1 MSFARSLRC
10 RQCKREYPLE
20 PLFVCEF
27 CFGSLEVVYDYEAI
41 SKSLSRESIAAG
53 PHNIWRYR
61 DLLPVEAEPINMDP
75 GFTPLLPA
83 PNLGRALGLEQL
95 YLKNDCMNPTW
106 SFKDRVVAV
115 AVSKAREFGF
125 QAVAC
130 ASTGNLANSVAAHA
144 ARAGLKAFIFVPH
157 DLEQGKI
164 LGTAIYSPTLI
175 AVRGNYDQVNRLC
188 SELADRFP
196 WAFVNIN
203 IRPYYAEGSKTLA
216 YEVAEQLGW
225 RAPEAVVV
233 PVASGSLFTKV
244 WKGLHEL
251 SQLGLIGPV
260 GSRLFAAQALGCS
273 PVAAAFE
280 TGKPIRPVKPD
291 TIAKSLAIGNPA
303 DGFFVLQILKECGGQ
318 AVAVTDQEIVDGIKL
333 LAETEGIFAETAGGV
348 TVACL
353 QRLVAQGA
361 IRPTEL
367 TVALITAS
375 GLKTIEA
382 VQDNVPPP
390 ITIDPTLAS
399 FEQEVGD
406 RAFSAAPSPK
416 DTGRTSHG

>member
-41 SKSLSRESIAAG
+41 SQSLTQESIAAG
-53 PHNIWRYR
+53 PKNIWRYR
-61 DLLPVEAEPINMDP
+61 ALLPVEDEPINMDA
-75 GFTPLLPA
+75 GFTPLFQA
-83 PNLGRALGLEQL
+83 HNLGRALGLERL
-95 YLKNDCMNPTW
+95 HIKNDCMNPTW

-144 ARAGLKAFIFVPH
+144 ARAGMRAFIFVPH

-164 LGTAIYSPTLI
+164 LGTAIYGPILV

-188 SELADRFP
+188 SELAERFP

-225 RAPEAVVV
+225 QAPDAVVV
-233 PVASGSLFTKV
+233 PVASGSLLTKV

-251 SQLGLIGPV
+251 SQLGIIGRV
-260 GSRLFAAQALGCS
+260 GSRLFAAQAQGCS
-273 PVAAAFE
+273 PIATAFE
-280 TGKPIRPVKPD
+280 TGKPVRPVKPD

-303 DGFFVLQILKECGGQ
+303 DGFFVLNILRESGGR
-318 AVAVTDQEIVDGIKL
+318 AVAVSDDEIVDGMKL
-333 LAETEGIFAETAGGV
+333 LAETEGVFAETAGGV
-348 TVACL
+348 TVASL
-353 QRLVAQGA
+353 KRLAAQGA
-361 IRPTEL
+361 IKPDEL

-382 VQDNVPPP
+382 VQEKVAPP
-390 ITIDPTLAS
+390 ITVDPTVTS
-399 FEQEVGD
+399 FEQEVGE
-406 RAFSAAPSPK
+406 RAFWTPPPK
-416 DTGRTSHG
+416 DTGRTDHG